1 MAKTTAARRDLAFFE
16 LLRIWL
22 AEIMA
27 GAVVGLNAPQG
38 CAA

>member
-1 MAKTTAARRDLAFFE
+1 MAKTTAARRDLASE

-27 GAVVGLNAPQG
+27 GAEVGVNTPQG
-38 CAA
+38 RAA